1 MSSGMPVFVKIDD
14 YKDVLDVIGLLKLK
28 IKEAKEIHDKINT
41 LKNEEDVELEIWR
54 NNLEEVERK
63 LHYIDTTLFEP
74 NNSI

>member
-14 YKDVLDVIGLLKLK
+14 YKDVLDVVELLKAK
-28 IKEAKEIHDKINT
+28 IKEAKEIQEKINT

-63 LHYIDTTLFEP
+63 VHYIDTTLFEP
-74 NNSI
+74 NNNV

>member
-14 YKDVLDVIGLLKLK
+14 YKDVLDVVELLKAK
-28 IKEAKEIHDKINT
+28 IKEAKEIQEKINT

-63 LHYIDTTLFEP
+63 IHYIDTTLFEP
-74 NNSI
+74 NNNV